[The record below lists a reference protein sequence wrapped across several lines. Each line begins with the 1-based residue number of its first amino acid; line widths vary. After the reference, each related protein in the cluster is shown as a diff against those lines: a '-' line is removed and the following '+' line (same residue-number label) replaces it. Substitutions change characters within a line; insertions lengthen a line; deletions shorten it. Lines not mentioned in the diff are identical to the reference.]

1 MEEYDLTREDI
12 LAALEYAAATKEIQ
26 ALPEQPQRRPPWLRV
41 RAPTGET
48 YHWLKRLMRAKSL
61 HTVCEEAH
69 CPNIGECWG
78 HRTATF
84 LILGD
89 TCTRNCRFCNVKT
102 GRPAP
107 LDPDEPKHVAQA
119 VQAMDLKH
127 AVITSVDR
135 DDVPDGGAGHF
146 AAVIRRI
153 RALQPGCTVEV
164 LIPDFRG
171 RIEPLKT
178 VMDERPDILNHNVET
193 VPRLFRTVQPQ
204 CRYEWSLA
212 VLRNPKAL
220 WPEAI
225 TKSGLMV
232 GLGETADEVLDV
244 MRDLR
249 DLDVDILT
257 IGQYLSPT
265 KQHIPI
271 ARYYTPEEFE
281 TFRERG
287 EEMGFRWVESGP
299 LVRSSYNAEAQ
310 ARELGAGDAR

>member
-1 MEEYDLTREDI
+1 MDETQQGTSERP
-12 LAALEYAAATKEIQ
+12 K
-26 ALPEQPQRRPPWLRV
+26 RRPPWLRV
-41 RAPTGET
+41 RAPSGET
-48 YHWLKRLMRAKSL
+48 YHWLKRLMRAKEL

-69 CPNIGECWG
+69 CPNIGECWS

-107 LDPDEPKHVAQA
+107 PDPKEPEHVAQA

-135 DDVPDGGAGHF
+135 DDLPDGGASVF
-146 AAVIRRI
+146 AAVIGRI
-153 RALQPGCTVEV
+153 RELQPGCTIEV

-171 RIEPLKT
+171 RIEPLNT
-178 VMDERPDILNHNVET
+178 VMDARPDILNHNVET

-204 CRYEWSLA
+204 CRYEWSLD
-212 VLRNPKAL
+212 VLRNAKVL
-220 WPEAI
+220 WPEAV

-232 GLGETADEVLDV
+232 GLGETVDEILDV

-249 DLDVDILT
+249 ELDVDILT
-257 IGQYLSPT
+257 IGQYLQPT
-265 KQHIPI
+265 KQHIAI
-271 ARYYTPEEFE
+271 DRYYTPEEFDM
-281 TFRERG
+281 FRKQG
-287 EEMGFRWVESGP
+287 YEMGFLWVESAP
-299 LVRSSYNAEAQ
+299 LVRSSYGAEAQ
-310 ARELGAGDAR
+310 ARVLATAAE

>member
-1 MEEYDLTREDI
+1 MDKTQQRTSER
-12 LAALEYAAATKEIQ
+12 
-26 ALPEQPQRRPPWLRV
+26 PQRRPPWLRV
-41 RAPTGET
+41 RAPAGET
-48 YHWLKRLMRAKSL
+48 YHWLKRLMRAKAL

-69 CPNIGECWG
+69 CPNISECWG

-102 GRPAP
+102 GRPAR
-107 LDPDEPKHVAQA
+107 LDPDEPEHVAQA
-119 VQAMDLKH
+119 VHAMGLKH

-135 DDVPDGGAGHF
+135 DDLPDGGASVF

-153 RALQPGCTVEV
+153 RALRQAQGRLLQSGCTVEV

-171 RIEPLKT
+171 HIEPLKT

-193 VPRLFRTVQPQ
+193 VPRLFRAAQPQ

-212 VLRNPKAL
+212 VLRNAKVL

-232 GLGETADEVLDV
+232 GLGETVDEVLDV
-244 MRDLR
+244 MHDLR
-249 DLDVDILT
+249 ELDVDILT
-257 IGQYLSPT
+257 IGQYLQPT
-265 KQHIPI
+265 RQHIPI

-281 TFRERG
+281 MFQERG
-287 EEMGFRWVESGP
+287 DAMGFRWVESGP

-310 ARELGAGDAR
+310 ARALSALHRT

>member
-1 MEEYDLTREDI
+1 M
-12 LAALEYAAATKEIQ
+12 
-26 ALPEQPQRRPPWLRV
+26 RRPPWLRV

-48 YHWLKRLMRAKSL
+48 YHWLRRLMRTQHL

-69 CPNIGECWG
+69 CPNIGECWS

-84 LILGD
+84 LVLGD

-107 LDPDEPKHVAQA
+107 LDPDEPEHVAQA
-119 VQAMDLKH
+119 VQALDLQH

-135 DDVPDGGAGHF
+135 DDLPDGGATVF
-146 AAVIRRI
+146 ATIIRRI

-171 RIEPLKT
+171 QIEPLKV

-193 VPRLFRTVQPQ
+193 VPRLFRAVQPQ
-204 CRYEWSLA
+204 CRYAWSLA
-212 VLRNPKAL
+212 VLRNAKAL
-220 WPEAI
+220 WPGAL

-232 GLGETADEVLDV
+232 GLGETPDEILAS
-244 MRDLR
+244 MHDLR
-249 DLDVDILT
+249 QIDVDILT
-257 IGQYLSPT
+257 IGQYLQPT
-265 KQHIPI
+265 KQHLPI

-281 TFRERG
+281 TLRERG
-287 EEMGFRWVESGP
+287 LEMGFRWVESSP

-310 ARELGAGDAR
+310 ARALSGTPQQAR

>member
-1 MEEYDLTREDI
+1 
-12 LAALEYAAATKEIQ
+12 
-26 ALPEQPQRRPPWLRV
+26 V

-48 YHWLKRLMRAKSL
+48 YHWLKRLMRAKAL

-69 CPNIGECWG
+69 CPNIGQCWS

-89 TCTRNCRFCNVKT
+89 TCTRHCRFCNVKT

-107 LDPDEPKHVAQA
+107 LDPDEPEHVAQA
-119 VQAMDLKH
+119 VLAMDLKH

-135 DDVPDGGAGHF
+135 DDLPDGGASVF

-153 RALQPGCTVEV
+153 HALRQAQGRPLQPACTVEV
-164 LIPDFRG
+164 LVPDFRG
-171 RIEPLKT
+171 RIEPLKA
-178 VMDERPDILNHNVET
+178 VIDERPDVLNHNVET
-193 VPRLFRTVQPQ
+193 VPRLFRAVQPQ
-204 CRYEWSLA
+204 CRYEWSLG
-212 VLRNPKAL
+212 VLRNAKIL

-249 DLDVDILT
+249 EVDVDILT
-257 IGQYLSPT
+257 IGQYLPPS
-265 KQHIPI
+265 KQHFPL
-271 ARYYTPEEFE
+271 ARYYTPEEFA

-287 EEMGFRWVESGP
+287 HEMGFRWVESGP

-310 ARELGAGDAR
+310 ARALSVLRQT

>member
-1 MEEYDLTREDI
+1 M
-12 LAALEYAAATKEIQ
+12 
-26 ALPEQPQRRPPWLRV
+26 RRPPWLRV

-48 YHWLKRLMRAKSL
+48 YHWLKRLMRAKAL

-69 CPNIGECWG
+69 CPNIGQCWS

-89 TCTRNCRFCNVKT
+89 TCTRHCRFCNVKT

-107 LDPDEPKHVAQA
+107 LDPGEPEHVAQA
-119 VQAMDLKH
+119 VLAMDLKH

-135 DDVPDGGAGHF
+135 DDLPDGGASVF

-153 RALQPGCTVEV
+153 HALRQAQGRPLQPGCTVEV
-164 LIPDFRG
+164 LVPDFRG

-178 VMDERPDILNHNVET
+178 VIDERPDVLNHNVET
-193 VPRLFRTVQPQ
+193 VPRLFRAVQPQ
-204 CRYEWSLA
+204 CRYEWSLG
-212 VLRNPKAL
+212 VLRNAKIL

-249 DLDVDILT
+249 EVDVDILT
-257 IGQYLSPT
+257 IGQYLPPS
-265 KQHIPI
+265 KQHFPL
-271 ARYYTPEEFE
+271 ARYYTPEEFA

-287 EEMGFRWVESGP
+287 HEMGFRWVESGP

-310 ARELGAGDAR
+310 ARALSVLRQT

>member
-1 MEEYDLTREDI
+1 MEHDVTGVQG
-12 LAALEYAAATKEIQ
+12 TK
-26 ALPEQPQRRPPWLRV
+26 PPPPRPQRRPPWLRV

-48 YHWLKRLMRAKSL
+48 YHWLKRLMRAKEL

-78 HRTATF
+78 HHTATF

-107 LDPDEPKHVAQA
+107 LDPDEPEHVAQA
-119 VQAMDLKH
+119 VQAMNLKH
-127 AVITSVDR
+127 VVITSVDR
-135 DDVPDGGAGHF
+135 DDLPDGGAPVF

-153 RALQPGCTVEV
+153 RSLQPGCTVEV

-171 RIEPLKT
+171 QIEPLKT

-193 VPRLFRTVQPQ
+193 PPRLFRAVQPQ

-212 VLRNPKAL
+212 VLQSAKTL

-225 TKSGLMV
+225 TKSGLIV
-232 GLGETADEVLDV
+232 GLGETVDEVLAV
-244 MRDLR
+244 MDDLR
-249 DLDVDILT
+249 ELDVDILT
-257 IGQYLSPT
+257 IGQYLQPT
-265 KQHIPI
+265 RQHAPI
-271 ARYYTPEEFE
+271 SRYYTPEEFE
-281 TFRERG
+281 MFRERG
-287 EEMGFRWVESGP
+287 HEMGYAWVESGP

-310 ARELGAGDAR
+310 ARQLTQT

>member
-1 MEEYDLTREDI
+1 MDKTQQET
-12 LAALEYAAATKEIQ
+12 
-26 ALPEQPQRRPPWLRV
+26 PERPKRRPPWLRV
-41 RAPTGET
+41 RAPTGED
-48 YHWLKRLMRAKSL
+48 YHWLKRLMRAKEL

-89 TCTRNCRFCNVKT
+89 TCTRNCRFCNVNT
-102 GRPAP
+102 GRPGP
-107 LDPDEPKHVAQA
+107 LDPDEPEHVAQA

-135 DDVPDGGAGHF
+135 DDLADGGASVF
-146 AAVIRRI
+146 AAVIRHI

-171 RIEPLKT
+171 QVDPLKI
-178 VMDERPDILNHNVET
+178 VMDEHPDILNHNVET
-193 VPRLFRTVQPQ
+193 APRLFRAVQPQ

-212 VLRNPKAL
+212 VLRNAKAL

-232 GLGETADEVLDV
+232 GLGETVDEVLDV

-257 IGQYLSPT
+257 IGQYLQPT

-271 ARYYTPEEFE
+271 DRYYTPEEFE
-281 TFRERG
+281 MFRERG
-287 EEMGFRWVESGP
+287 YEMGFRWVESDP

-310 ARELGAGDAR
+310 ARALSASPSI

>member
-1 MEEYDLTREDI
+1 M
-12 LAALEYAAATKEIQ
+12 
-26 ALPEQPQRRPPWLRV
+26 RRPPWLRV

-48 YHWLKRLMRAKSL
+48 YHWLKRLMRAKAL

-69 CPNIGECWG
+69 CPNIGQCWS

-89 TCTRNCRFCNVKT
+89 TCTRHCRFCNVKT

-107 LDPDEPKHVAQA
+107 LDPGEPEHVAQA
-119 VQAMDLKH
+119 VLAMDLKH

-135 DDVPDGGAGHF
+135 DDLADGGASVF

-153 RALQPGCTVEV
+153 HALRQAQGRPLQPACTVEV
-164 LIPDFRG
+164 LVPDFRG
-171 RIEPLKT
+171 RIEPLKA
-178 VMDERPDILNHNVET
+178 VIDERPDVLNHNVET
-193 VPRLFRTVQPQ
+193 VPRLFRAVQPQ
-204 CRYEWSLA
+204 CRYEWSLG
-212 VLRNPKAL
+212 VLRNAKIL

-249 DLDVDILT
+249 EVDVDILT
-257 IGQYLSPT
+257 IGQYLPPS
-265 KQHIPI
+265 KQHFPL
-271 ARYYTPEEFE
+271 ARYYTPEEFA

-287 EEMGFRWVESGP
+287 HEMGFRWVESGP

-310 ARELGAGDAR
+310 ARALSVLRQT

>member
-1 MEEYDLTREDI
+1 MNMTQESQRP
-12 LAALEYAAATKEIQ
+12 K
-26 ALPEQPQRRPPWLRV
+26 RRPPWLRV
-41 RAPTGET
+41 RAPQGED
-48 YHWLKRLMRAKSL
+48 YHWLKQLMRAKEL

-89 TCTRNCRFCNVKT
+89 TCTRNCRFCNVQT
-102 GRPAP
+102 GRPGP
-107 LDPDEPKHVAQA
+107 LDPDEPEHVAQA
-119 VQAMDLKH
+119 AQAMGLKH
-127 AVITSVDR
+127 AVVTSVDR
-135 DDVPDGGAGHF
+135 DDLPDGGASVF
-146 AAVIRRI
+146 AAIIRRI

-171 RIEPLKT
+171 EIEPLKT
-178 VMDERPDILNHNVET
+178 VMDARPDILNHNVET

-204 CRYEWSLA
+204 CRYEWSLD
-212 VLRNPKAL
+212 VLHNAKAL

-232 GLGETADEVLDV
+232 GLGETTDEVLAV
-244 MRDLR
+244 MHDLR
-249 DLDVDILT
+249 ERDVDILT
-257 IGQYLSPT
+257 VGQYLQPT
-265 KQHIPI
+265 KQHAPI

-281 TFRERG
+281 AFRERG
-287 EEMGFRWVESGP
+287 YEMGFRWVESDA

-310 ARELGAGDAR
+310 VQALTRT

>member
-1 MEEYDLTREDI
+1 M
-12 LAALEYAAATKEIQ
+12 
-26 ALPEQPQRRPPWLRV
+26 RRPPWLRV

-48 YHWLKRLMRAKSL
+48 YHWLKRLMRAKAL

-69 CPNIGECWG
+69 CPNIGQCWS

-89 TCTRNCRFCNVKT
+89 TCTRHCRFCNVKT

-107 LDPDEPKHVAQA
+107 LDPGEPEHVAQA
-119 VQAMDLKH
+119 VLAMDLKH

-135 DDVPDGGAGHF
+135 DDLADGGASVF

-153 RALQPGCTVEV
+153 HALRQAQGRPLQPGCTVEV
-164 LIPDFRG
+164 LVPDFRG

-178 VMDERPDILNHNVET
+178 VIDERPDVLNHNVET
-193 VPRLFRTVQPQ
+193 VPRLFRAVQPQ
-204 CRYEWSLA
+204 CRYEWSLG
-212 VLRNPKAL
+212 VLRNAKIL

-249 DLDVDILT
+249 EVDVDILT
-257 IGQYLSPT
+257 IGQYLPPS
-265 KQHIPI
+265 KQHFPL
-271 ARYYTPEEFE
+271 ARYYTPEEFA

-287 EEMGFRWVESGP
+287 HEMGFRWVESGP

-310 ARELGAGDAR
+310 ARALSVLRQT

>member
-1 MEEYDLTREDI
+1 MTKNQP
-12 LAALEYAAATKEIQ
+12 KEIQ
-26 ALPEQPQRRPPWLRV
+26 AAPEPPKRRPPWLRV
-41 RAPTGET
+41 RAPTGED
-48 YHWLKRLMRAKSL
+48 YHWLKRLMRAKQL
-61 HTVCEEAH
+61 HTVCEKAH

-102 GRPAP
+102 GRPEP
-107 LDPDEPKHVAQA
+107 LDPDEPEHVAQA
-119 VQAMDLKH
+119 AKAMDLKH

-135 DDVPDGGAGHF
+135 DDVPDGGASVF

-153 RALQPGCTVEV
+153 RELQPGCTVEV

-171 RIEPLKT
+171 QIEPLKI
-178 VMDERPDILNHNVET
+178 VMDEHPDILNHNVET
-193 VPRLFRTVQPQ
+193 VPRLFRPVQPQ

-212 VLRNPKAL
+212 VLRNAKAL
-220 WPEAI
+220 WPAAI
-225 TKSGLMV
+225 TKSGVMV
-232 GLGETADEVLDV
+232 GLGETVDEVLDV

-249 DLDVDILT
+249 ELDVDILT
-257 IGQYLSPT
+257 VGQYLQPT
-265 KQHIPI
+265 KQHLPI
-271 ARYYTPEEFE
+271 ERYYTPEEFE
-281 TFRERG
+281 MFRERG

-310 ARELGAGDAR
+310 ALALSSASKPRAGPAQIR